1 MNIISIIKYIFFNK
15 EYNGEEV
22 RKINKFEEEYRTSLF
37 TSFSLRETNLVEKY
51 STIDEFINLQKKIL
65 LSQPQVEKPIAI
77 VQRQQKFPA
86 EQKAQRFYP
95 SFEKYEKYE
104 KIENL
109 KSKPWR
115 VSFNDEF
122 FKNLEK
128 VDNKMRGRLWK
139 IIKDILKNPIENS
152 GNTIKELKGDLK
164 NKWRARCGDYRLVYL
179 PDRPNN
185 VVVFLYMKHRKDVY
199 NFVL

>member
-1 MNIISIIKYIFFNK
+1 MNIISIIKYIFFNN
-15 EYNGEEV
+15 EYNEEEV
-22 RKINKFEEEYRTSLF
+22 RKINKFEEEYRISLF

-77 VQRQQKFPA
+77 VQRQQKFSA
-86 EQKAQRFYP
+86 GKEKAQRSNQ
-95 SFEKYEKYE
+95 SFEKF
-104 KIENL
+104 ENL
-109 KSKPWR
+109 KSTPWR
-115 VSFNDEF
+115 ISFNDEF

-128 VDNKMRGRLWK
+128 VDNKMKGRLWK

-179 PDRPNN
+179 PDTPNN
-185 VVVFLYMKHRKDVY
+185 VVVFLYIKHRKDVY